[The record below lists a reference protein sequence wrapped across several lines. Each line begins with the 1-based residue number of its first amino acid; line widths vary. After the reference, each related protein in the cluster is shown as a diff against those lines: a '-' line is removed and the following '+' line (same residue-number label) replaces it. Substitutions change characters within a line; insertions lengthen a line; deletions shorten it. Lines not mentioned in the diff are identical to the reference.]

1 MDEVIRPGSTGRGGR
16 DRGIRGRAGRY
27 LTGQRVTV
35 VEVNRPSR
43 QARRRRGKSDATDA
57 EAAARAAL
65 NGEARGVPK
74 AGTGPVESLH
84 ALRFARRSAMKA
96 RTQAA
101 CQIRDLIVTAPD
113 VLRGQLARLDTRARA
128 RVQTCARFRPGVV
141 SDPGEAT
148 RMTLRCLARHHQ
160 ALTAEIDEL
169 DQAIGQLCALATPRC
184 LPPAAWGRKS
194 PPRCWSAGDN
204 PGRLRTEAS
213 FAALCGTSP
222 VEPSSGKVTR
232 HRLNQGG
239 NREANNAL
247 WRIVV
252 VRLTCDQRTRNYLT
266 RRRAEGKTD
275 REIIRCL
282 KRYIAREI
290 YTLPCTDGPV
300 LAS

>member
-1 MDEVIRPGSTGRGGR
+1 M
-16 DRGIRGRAGRY
+16 
-27 LTGQRVTV
+27 L
-35 VEVNRPSR
+35 
-43 QARRRRGKSDATDA
+43 A
-57 EAAARAAL
+57 EASCAEGCCGAL
-65 NGEARGVPK
+65 TSPSSAK
-74 AGTGPVESLH
+74 ATRSPGGTGGP
-84 ALRFARRSAMKA
+84 R
-96 RTQAA
+96 
-101 CQIRDLIVTAPD
+101 
-113 VLRGQLARLDTRARA
+113 
-128 RVQTCARFRPGVV
+128 
-141 SDPGEAT
+141 
-148 RMTLRCLARHHQ
+148 
-160 ALTAEIDEL
+160 
-169 DQAIGQLCALATPRC
+169 ATPR
-184 LPPAAWGRKS
+184 AASSISSSGQLGVG
-194 PPRCWSAGDN
+194 PEVASALLVAARDN

-222 VEPSSGKVTR
+222 VEASSGKITR

-247 WRIVV
+247 WRIVM